1 MVFPVKS
8 RNFVKSSLVD
18 NSYIQNKSTNVKKKI
33 VQPNSRLIQVN
44 HLFFIGNNSVVTKAP
59 FIKHHI
65 LNIDSSTKSSYE
77 NVLNSNMLYIYIYQY
92 SVMFLIAWI
101 SIQAKTKIKDK
112 E

>member
-8 RNFVKSSLVD
+8 RNFVKSSLVE

-33 VQPNSRLIQVN
+33 VQPNSLLTNVN
-44 HLFFIGNNSVVTKAP
+44 HFFPFGKNSMAIKVP

-77 NVLNSNMLYIYIYQY
+77 NVLNSNMLYISQY

-101 SIQAKTKIKDK
+101 
-112 E
+112 